1 TYGTG
6 SFLIANTGNHV
17 TKSQNQLLST
27 IAWTQLVKGK
37 LQATYALEG
46 AMFTTG
52 ACIQWLRDG
61 IKLIDSVAETENLAL
76 QVEDTN
82 GVYFVPALSGLGAP
96 HWDMDARGAILG
108 ITGGVQRENIIRAV
122 LESIAFQVKEV
133 VDAVN
138 KDSGIPMSH
147 LKVDG
152 GVSQNNFLM
161 QYQANLLGIPVER
174 PAFIDATAQGAAFAA
189 GLTIGLWNNY
199 QKLLS
204 NNKVGQV
211 FEPSKNAT
219 KVQENFV
226 AWQKAVSRAKN
237 WIN

>member
-1 TYGTG
+1 
-6 SFLIANTGNHV
+6 
-17 TKSQNQLLST
+17 
-27 IAWTQLVKGK
+27 
-37 LQATYALEG
+37 
-46 AMFTTG
+46 M
-52 ACIQWLRDG
+52 
-61 IKLIDSVAETENLAL
+61 
-76 QVEDTN
+76 
-82 GVYFVPALSGLGAP
+82 
-96 HWDMDARGAILG
+96 G

-211 FEPSKNAT
+211 FEPNKNAT
-219 KVQENFV
+219 KVQESFV
-226 AWQKAVSRAKN
+226 VWQKAVSRAKN

>member
-1 TYGTG
+1 M
-6 SFLIANTGNHV
+6 S
-17 TKSQNQLLST
+17 
-27 IAWTQLVKGK
+27 
-37 LQATYALEG
+37 
-46 AMFTTG
+46 
-52 ACIQWLRDG
+52 
-61 IKLIDSVAETENLAL
+61 
-76 QVEDTN
+76 N

-211 FEPSKNAT
+211 FEPNKNAT

-226 AWQKAVSRAKN
+226 VWQKAVSRAKN